1 MHEMIIDGKPAAF
14 EPGET
19 ILQAAK
25 RAGIYIPTLC
35 WDERLK
41 PSGACRLCLVEVEG
55 SPRLAASCH
64 TPAQDGLVVY
74 TSSERV
80 VKARKLIVE
89 LMLASHPPE
98 EECKAC
104 AKDGDC
110 VLQRLAYEYGLW
122 GPAAAPKPG
131 RFEGERHR
139 YETVVSDPFIVRDL
153 SKCVMCGKC
162 VRICRE
168 VEGREVLTLA
178 NRGFDMKIGPAF
190 DMPLKDTGCS
200 FCGHCVSVCPVG
212 ALMEKN
218 VFTGSR
224 AGREPGLEKTETV
237 CPYCGCGCI
246 IEINS
251 KGGEIARITAPVGK
265 GPNNGSLC
273 VKGRF
278 GYEFV
283 QSPDRLKKPLIRTS
297 PKNAVPEFREVSWGE
312 AINLIA
318 EKFSAAK
325 ETAPDSFAALSSA
338 RCTNEENYIIQKFA
352 RAGIGTN
359 NVDHCARLC
368 HASTVTG
375 LMMAFGSGAMTN
387 TIADLENAEIIFV
400 IGSNTTES
408 HPIIG
413 LRIKKAVAER
423 GAKLILCDPRK
434 IELADYASVWM
445 RHRPGTDVA
454 LLNGLMNVIVGLGNE
469 RHMAFIRERTENF
482 EEFRESIKNFTPET
496 ASIITGVPVETIRE
510 AGEML
515 ARSNASCFVYSMGI
529 TQHTTGVDNVLSVAN
544 IAMLTGNIGRTGTGV
559 YPLRG
564 QNNVQGACDMG
575 ALPDVFPGYR
585 GVSDEGARK
594 KFEDAWG
601 VNLPAKPGLTVTEII
616 DAAGRGS
623 IKTLYIIGEN
633 PVLSDPDANH
643 VRDALQGLD
652 FLVVQDIFLTET
664 ARFADVVLPALSWA
678 EKDGTF
684 TNTERRVQLVRR
696 AIPAPGEA
704 KADWEIVRLI
714 AEKMGLSGFGFGS
727 ANEIFKEMSALTP
740 QYAGMSHARLEE
752 AGGICWPCPSPV
764 HPGTPILHQEKFTRG
779 LGRFHAVKF
788 RPPAENPDS
797 EYPFLLTTGRILQHY
812 HTGTMTRRVG
822 GLNHVVPEAF
832 VEINP
837 GDAEK
842 LDAGEGDF
850 LVVAS
855 RRGEIKI
862 KARITERV
870 ARGEV
875 FIPFHFA
882 EASANVLTAANVD
895 PLAKIPE
902 FKVSAVKISKA

>member
-1 MHEMIIDGKPAAF
+1 MREMIIDGKPAAF
-14 EPGET
+14 ELGET
-19 ILQAAK
+19 ILQAAR

-41 PSGACRLCLVEVEG
+41 PSGACRLCLVEIEG
-55 SPRLAASCH
+55 SRKLAASCH
-64 TPAQDGLVVY
+64 TPAQEGLVAH
-74 TSSERV
+74 TASDRV
-80 VKARKLIVE
+80 RKARKLVVE

-98 EECKAC
+98 EECKSC

-110 VLQRLAYEYGLW
+110 VLQSLAYEYGLW
-122 GPAAAPKPG
+122 PASGPG

-153 SKCVMCGKC
+153 NKCVMCGKC

-178 NRGFDMKIGPAF
+178 NRGFDIKVGPAF

-212 ALMEKN
+212 ALMEKK
-218 VFTGSR
+218 VFTDG
-224 AGREPGLEKTETV
+224 ARESGLEKTETV

-251 KGGEIARITAPVGK
+251 RDGAIVKITAPVGK
-265 GPNNGSLC
+265 GANNGSLC

-278 GYEFV
+278 GYEFAG
-283 QSPDRLKKPLIRTS
+283 SPDRLKRPLIRTS
-297 PKNAVPEFREVSWGE
+297 PKGAAPEFREASWDE
-312 AINLIA
+312 AISLAA
-318 EKFSAAK
+318 EKFSAARDN
-325 ETAPDSFAALSSA
+325 APDSFAVLSSA
-338 RCTNEENYIIQKFA
+338 RCTNEENYVVQKFA

-413 LRIKKAVAER
+413 LRIKKAVVEL

-434 IELADYASVWM
+434 IELAEYASVWM

-454 LLNGLMNVIVGLGNE
+454 LLNGLMNVIAGHGNE
-469 RHMAFIRERTENF
+469 RHAAFIRERTENY
-482 EEFRESIKNFTPET
+482 EEFRESIRNFSPEA
-496 ASIITGVPVETIRE
+496 ASIITGVPVETIHE

-515 ARSNASCFVYSMGI
+515 ACSDASCFVYSMGI

-544 IAMLTGNIGRTGTGV
+544 LAMLTGNIGRTGTGV

-575 ALPDVFPGYR
+575 ALPDVFPGYKA
-585 GVSDEGARK
+585 VADEGARA

-633 PVLSDPDANH
+633 PALSDPDANH
-643 VRDALQGLD
+643 VRDALTSVD

-664 ARFADVVLPALSWA
+664 ACLADVVLPAFSWA

-696 AIPAPGEA
+696 ALPAPGEA

-714 AEKMGLSGFGFGS
+714 AEEMGISGFGFNS
-727 ANEIFKEMSALTP
+727 AREIFTEMASLTP
-740 QYAGMSHARLEE
+740 QYAGMSHERLEE
-752 AGGICWPCPSPV
+752 TGGICWPCPSPG
-764 HPGTPILHQEKFTRG
+764 HPGTPILHTGKFTRG
-779 LGRFHAVKF
+779 PGRFHAVKF
-788 RPPAENPDS
+788 RPPVENPDM

-822 GLNHVVPEAF
+822 GLVHVVPEAF
-832 VEINP
+832 VELNP
-837 GDAEK
+837 GDAER